1 MEKWLKRDVPVMIL
15 IIVVVSYVA
24 FSVRGWISAHLHFS
38 VPDAV
43 ELQELAVKGLS
54 GQLDEGS
61 HPRPWTRVG
70 DGYVFDYFNLINFDK
85 TAGTVEI
92 SRSDA
97 VNHRIKHVA
106 DLMIFVSL
114 VVVGGIV
121 GGFFICRKSKYYY
134 IYLPWL
140 ALISLSFAVVV
151 NRQCQE
157 LNVEYGSKK
166 FAEKCDRDSV
176 KQILQLID
184 KTEASGRREFRG
196 HRLFVG
202 KKRNFGIDF
211 AAVTIDDCEYIYIV
225 KDDPTQEQ
233 LSDSPQFWSWRKND
247 DHIYIC
253 RHDNTREFIHGL
265 RAKLTGCR
273 SAFVLLFLVCIGATL
288 VNAAMVLLRRKPA
301 ADKPNEA

>member
-1 MEKWLKRDVPVMIL
+1 MKKWLKRDVLEMIL
-15 IIVVVSYVA
+15 IVVVLSVVT
-24 FSVRGWISAHLHFS
+24 FSVRDWLSTHLKFR

-54 GQLDEGS
+54 GQLGKTPPS
-61 HPRPWTRVG
+61 PWRRFG
-70 DGYVFDYFNLINFDK
+70 EDYAWDYFTLIKFDK

-92 SRSDA
+92 SRADA
-97 VNHRIKHVA
+97 VNHHIKHVA
-106 DLMIFVSL
+106 NFLLFICLAVA
-114 VVVGGIV
+114 GGILC
-121 GGFFICRKSKYYY
+121 GFFICRKSKYYY

-184 KTEASGRREFRG
+184 KTEVSGRREFRG

-211 AAVTIDDCEYIYIV
+211 AAITIDDCEYIYIV

-253 RHDNTREFIHGL
+253 RHDNTRKFIQGL
-265 RAKLTGCR
+265 GSKLTGCR
-273 SAFVLLFLVCIGATL
+273 SAFGLLFLVCIGATL
-288 VNAAMVLLRRKPA
+288 VNAAKALLRRKPA